1 MNRRDFS
8 DAVISKIDKD
18 RRTGAAKAR
27 DARITSD
34 ARMAT
39 AVSLAKIAEPDKVR
53 HCKGVLEAVREALT
67 ATLDHAGASSII
79 AAEAQQAIIA
89 GPNAR
94 ARAEQLFT
102 AANDAPT
109 NASEAP

>member
-1 MNRRDFS
+1 MKRRDFS

-18 RRTGAAKAR
+18 RRSGATKAR
-27 DARITSD
+27 DARVTSD
-34 ARMAT
+34 ARMVT
-39 AVSLAKIAEPDKVR
+39 SVLLLKIPEPDKVR

-67 ATLDHAGASSII
+67 AALDHAGASSII
-79 AAEAQQAIIA
+79 AAEAQQAILS

-102 AANDAPT
+102 NAANDGG
-109 NASEAP
+109 SE

>member
-1 MNRRDFS
+1 MRRDFS

-18 RRTGAAKAR
+18 RRSGAAKAR
-27 DARITSD
+27 DARVTSD

-39 AVSLAKIAEPDKVR
+39 AVSILKIPAVDKVR

-94 ARAEQLFT
+94 ARAEQLF
-102 AANDAPT
+102 AANDA
-109 NASEAP
+109 ASPSREKP